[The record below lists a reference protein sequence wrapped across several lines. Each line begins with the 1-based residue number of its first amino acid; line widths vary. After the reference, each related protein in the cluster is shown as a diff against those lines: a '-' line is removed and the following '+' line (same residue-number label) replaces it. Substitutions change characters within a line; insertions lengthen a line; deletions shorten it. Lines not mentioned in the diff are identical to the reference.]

1 MDIADILKLSDGKD
15 YIIVSKTNYEYKIY
29 LCLVNMN
36 DKNDVKFCY
45 LDNDE
50 IVLIKKEDL
59 SSTLV
64 LKLLKSM
71 TDTINKTIEDNK

>member
-1 MDIADILKLSDGKD
+1 MDIADILKLCDGKD
-15 YIIVSKTNYEYKIY
+15 YIIISKTNYEHKIY

-36 DKNDVKFCY
+36 DKNDVKFGY

-50 IVLIKKEDL
+50 IVLVKKEDL